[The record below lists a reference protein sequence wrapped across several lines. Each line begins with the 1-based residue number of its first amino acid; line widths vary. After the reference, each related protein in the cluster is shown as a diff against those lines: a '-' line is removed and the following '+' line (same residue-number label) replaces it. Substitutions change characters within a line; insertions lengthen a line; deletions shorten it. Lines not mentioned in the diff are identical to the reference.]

1 MQISSACS
9 QYQLVGV
16 AENIT
21 NYRCIENNYLQKA
34 QKAQMYSSGVRI
46 KLMMCFLC
54 LFAANATLQLEH
66 NTPQILT
73 SRKEFEH
80 HYASHPV

>member
-1 MQISSACS
+1 LKTISP
-9 QYQLVGV
+9 
-16 AENIT
+16 
-21 NYRCIENNYLQKA
+21 QKA
-34 QKAQMYSSGVRI
+34 QKAQMYSQMYSSGARI